1 MIFSICTII
10 GINANNLTKIDSDMS
25 KIQEVIVNIPSNV
38 YLYQGEDFGINVY
51 LYQGEDFGINIR
63 TVDSD
68 LYKDIKYEIKN
79 DKLYIDF
86 KNYRLNEYDN
96 LNPEDI
102 RINIQAPNEIKKI
115 RTNSNLLVAISN
127 KNTNATNN
135 GKN

>member
-10 GINANNLTKIDSDMS
+10 GINANNLTKIDNNMS
-25 KIQEVIVNIPSNV
+25 NIQEVIVNIPSN
-38 YLYQGEDFGINVY
+38 IY

-63 TVDSD
+63 TTNFD

-86 KNYRLNEYDN
+86 KNYKLNEYDN

>member
-25 KIQEVIVNIPSNV
+25 KIQEVIVNIPS
-38 YLYQGEDFGINVY
+38 NVY

>member
-1 MIFSICTII
+1 MTFFICSLVCV
-10 GINANNLTKIDSDMS
+10 NANNVTNLNNNFEKN
-25 KIQEVIVNIPSNV
+25 IQELIINVPSNV
-38 YLYQGEDFGINVY
+38 YLYQGEN
-51 LYQGEDFGINIR
+51 FGINIR
-63 TVDSD
+63 TLNLD
-68 LYKDIKYEIKN
+68 LYKHIKYEIKD

-86 KNYRLNEYDN
+86 KNYKLDEFDN

-127 KNTNATNN
+127 KNTKATNN

>member
-1 MIFSICTII
+1 MKKILLIMTFFICSLVCV
-10 GINANNLTKIDSDMS
+10 NANNVTNLNNNFEKN
-25 KIQEVIVNIPSNV
+25 IQELIINVPSNV
-38 YLYQGEDFGINVY
+38 YLYQGEN
-51 LYQGEDFGINIR
+51 FGINIR
-63 TVDSD
+63 TLNLD
-68 LYKDIKYEIKN
+68 LYKHIKYEIKD

-86 KNYRLNEYDN
+86 KNYKLDEFDN

-127 KNTNATNN
+127 KNTKATNN

>member
-1 MIFSICTII
+1 MKKILLIMTFFICSLVCV
-10 GINANNLTKIDSDMS
+10 NANNVTNLNNNFEKN
-25 KIQEVIVNIPSNV
+25 IQELIINVPSNV
-38 YLYQGEDFGINVY
+38 YLSQGEN
-51 LYQGEDFGINIR
+51 FGINIR
-63 TVDSD
+63 TLNLD
-68 LYKDIKYEIKN
+68 LYKHIKYEIKD

-86 KNYRLNEYDN
+86 KNYKLDEFDN

-127 KNTNATNN
+127 KNTKATNN